1 MGNVSY
7 DFAGRTA
14 IVTGAARGI
23 GLALATHLRTAGATV
38 YVADYDVEEA
48 VAAAAAIDAV
58 ALPLDVSSTAAV
70 EAGVAQV
77 IRESGRLD
85 IVVNNAGILRD
96 RVIWKLSDE
105 DWNDVMAIHL
115 GGTFRMTRAV
125 IPQMREQQYG
135 RIINVTS
142 YSGVRGNTGQA
153 NYSAAKAGIIGF
165 TKTVAKEVARFGITV
180 NALLPNAATRMIE
193 SIPDAKLAELA
204 AVVPMGRFGRP
215 DEMAAAVSFLAA
227 EEAGY
232 ITGITLPVDGGASM

>member
-38 YVADYDVEEA
+38 YVADYDVDEA
-48 VAAAAAIDAV
+48 VAAAAAIDAI
-58 ALPLDVSSTAAV
+58 ALPLDVSNTAAV

-96 RVIWKLSDE
+96 RVIWKLTDE
-105 DWNDVMAIHL
+105 DWDDVMAIHL
-115 GGTFRMTRAV
+115 GGTFRMTRAA

-153 NYSAAKAGIIGF
+153 NYSAAKAGVIGF